1 MSGSEDSTENF
12 VQRWSRRK
20 RATKTPT
27 PDDTEPARR
36 EPRDADTHS
45 LTNVPPENEVPAL
58 DIAALPP
65 IESMTATSDV
75 RAFLAPGVPE
85 DLTRAAL
92 RRAWV
97 IDPTIRDFV
106 GLAENQWDFTKPDS
120 VPGFGSLDLTPELRR
135 IVAGV
140 FGDALGQSPP
150 DYTKTEHIEQLTKTP
165 PEWPPVTPGQTPDGA
180 EVMRSDAPANVAIS
194 AVNPQVSL
202 PSIPLDDQKPA
213 QPRSTPEGIES
224 DDR

>member
-1 MSGSEDSTENF
+1 MSGPEDSTENF
-12 VQRWSRRK
+12 LQRWSHRK

-36 EPRDADTHS
+36 ETRDAGS
-45 LTNVPPENEVPAL
+45 LTSVPPENAVPAL
-58 DIAALPP
+58 DITALPP

-120 VPGFGSLDLTPELRR
+120 IPGFGSLDLTPELRR

-150 DYTKTEHIEQLTKTP
+150 NYTETEQIEQLTKTP
-165 PEWPPVTPGQTPDGA
+165 PERPPATPAQTRDGA

-194 AVNPQVSL
+194 AVNPQASL
-202 PSIPLDDQKPA
+202 PLIPLDDKKPA
-213 QPRSTPEGIES
+213 RPRSTPEGIES

>member
-1 MSGSEDSTENF
+1 MSDPEDSTENF

-20 RATKTPT
+20 RATETPA
-27 PDDTEPARR
+27 DEPARR
-36 EPRDADTHS
+36 EPRDADS
-45 LTNVPPENEVPAL
+45 RPSAPPENAVPAS
-58 DIAALPP
+58 DITALPP

-85 DLTRAAL
+85 ELTRAAL

-106 GLAENQWDFTKPDS
+106 GLAENQWDFTKPDAI
-120 VPGFGSLDLTPELRR
+120 PGFGSLEFTSELRH
-135 IVAGV
+135 IAAGV

-150 DYTKTEHIEQLTKTP
+150 AYTKTEPVEQLTEVLPELPSATP
-165 PEWPPVTPGQTPDGA
+165 AQTPEGA
-180 EVMRSDAPANVAIS
+180 EVMRSDAPGNVAIS
-194 AVNPQVSL
+194 VVNPQDSL
-202 PSIPLDDQKPA
+202 PVVPLDDKKA
-213 QPRSTPEGIES
+213 APRQSPREGIES

>member
-1 MSGSEDSTENF
+1 MSDPEDSTENF

-20 RATKTPT
+20 RATEALT
-27 PDDTEPARR
+27 PDDTEPADSRR
-36 EPRDADTHS
+36 GA
-45 LTNVPPENEVPAL
+45 PPENAVPAL
-58 DIAALPP
+58 DITALPP

-106 GLAENQWDFTKPDS
+106 GLAENQWDFTKPDGI
-120 VPGFGSLDLTPELRR
+120 PGFGSLELTSELRH

-140 FGDALGQSPP
+140 FGNALGQSPP
-150 DYTKTEHIEQLTKTP
+150 AYTKTEPVEQLTEALPELPSATP
-165 PEWPPVTPGQTPDGA
+165 AQSPEDA
-180 EVMRSDAPANVAIS
+180 EVMRSDAPGNVAIS
-194 AVNPQVSL
+194 AVNPQDSL
-202 PSIPLDDQKPA
+202 PVVPLDDKKA
-213 QPRSTPEGIES
+213 APRQSPREGIES